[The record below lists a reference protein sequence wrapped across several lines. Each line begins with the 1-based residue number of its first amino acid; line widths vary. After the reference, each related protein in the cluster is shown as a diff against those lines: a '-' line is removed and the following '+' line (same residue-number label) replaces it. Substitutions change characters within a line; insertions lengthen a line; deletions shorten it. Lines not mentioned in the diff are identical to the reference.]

1 VFNIKVRKG
10 REQTCQQ
17 VMHRLVAIAN
27 ATKWSKLVTRAVSR
41 DVRGMSWLSRPRC
54 VLHNGVSAFSSLRL
68 EEEVVI
74 ALQTFEGLYFR
85 DALKQEEMRVL
96 PSGIRRNYVFLASSI
111 VTIPESGDTLLYPPI
126 SRKLKS

>member
-1 VFNIKVRKG
+1 
-10 REQTCQQ
+10 
-17 VMHRLVAIAN
+17 M
-27 ATKWSKLVTRAVSR
+27 
-41 DVRGMSWLSRPRC
+41 
-54 VLHNGVSAFSSLRL
+54 
-68 EEEVVI
+68 VI